1 MGRTGGV
8 RTICRRQMATLQG
21 QGMSE
26 TSPARSRIMRAIKS
40 RNTAPELLVRRL
52 AHRMGYR
59 FRVHRKDLPGTPDL
73 VFPARRKAIFVHGC
87 FWHCH
92 DCGGG
97 PRMPAHNR
105 VYWKKKL
112 TRNKKRDQAACA
124 ALTTLGWKVRVF
136 WECELQ
142 NLMRTK
148 RNLRTFLR

>member
-1 MGRTGGV
+1 
-8 RTICRRQMATLQG
+8 
-21 QGMSE
+21 MSE

-52 AHRMGYR
+52 AHGMGYR

-97 PRMPAHNR
+97 PRVPAHNR
-105 VYWKKKL
+105 AYWKKKL

-142 NLMRTK
+142 NLKRTERK
-148 RNLRTFLR
+148 LRTFLR

>member
-1 MGRTGGV
+1 
-8 RTICRRQMATLQG
+8 MAALQG

-40 RNTAPELLVRRL
+40 HNTAPELLVRRL
-52 AHRMGYR
+52 AHRLGYR

-97 PRMPAHNR
+97 PRLPAHNR
-105 VYWKKKL
+105 AYWKKKL

-142 NLMRTK
+142 NLKRTE

>member
-1 MGRTGGV
+1 
-8 RTICRRQMATLQG
+8 
-21 QGMSE
+21 MSE

-105 VYWKKKL
+105 AYWKKKL
-112 TRNKKRDQAACA
+112 TLNKKRDQAACA

-142 NLMRTK
+142 NQKRTQ
-148 RNLRTFLR
+148 RNLRTFLRY